1 MFSCKAQFDNCII
14 NVMLIGSYL
23 KKQAITMKIYSEVR
37 NFIDGQFTLTDG
49 FMNKKIHELNCEI

>member
-1 MFSCKAQFDNCII
+1 MI